1 MEEFIVSE
9 TTSVFNKAIKRFA
22 KNDKKEEQDVSL
34 ILRLDANG
42 ELQYILC
49 HDHKPNREITIKE
62 IFNVKLVDTK
72 GYTMILPP
80 YIKKILQ
87 GLETNLGSKNVEVG
101 VYQSRKEDDED
112 NIQYFAYKD
121 GSFLKEVSLVDLL
134 KL

>member
-9 TTSVFNKAIKRFA
+9 TTNVFNKAIKRFA

-34 ILRLDANG
+34 ILSLDDNG
-42 ELQYILC
+42 DIQYVLC

-62 IFNVKLVDTK
+62 IFNVRIVDTK

-80 YIKKILQ
+80 HIKKILE
-87 GLETNLGSKNVEVG
+87 GLGATLNTKNVEIG

-112 NIQYFAYKD
+112 NIQYFVYAD
-121 GSFLKEVSLVDLL
+121 GNFLKEVNLVDLL

>member
-22 KNDKKEEQDVSL
+22 KNDKKETQDVSF

-42 ELQYILC
+42 ELQYVFC
-49 HDHKPNREITIKE
+49 HDHKPHRETTIKE

-80 YIKKILQ
+80 YIKKILE
-87 GLETNLGSKNVEVG
+87 GLQATLNNKNVEIG

-112 NIQYFAYKD
+112 GIQYFVYTD
-121 GSFLKEVSLVDLL
+121 GNYLKEVNLVDLI